1 MYLMSVT
8 AETSHAERSWLKA
21 EAPMNMKP
29 MSVTAE
35 TSHAERS
42 WLKAEA

>member
-1 MYLMSVT
+1 MPRISVT

-21 EAPMNMKP
+21 EAKVNMYHIL
-29 MSVTAE
+29 VTAE

-42 WLKAEA
+42 WLKAVA